1 MIKEIIIGKDL
12 TKEMVI
18 EIDPEEM
25 KIDTMKDRQMLKIEM
40 VDIETE
46 EEMKE
51 IIEEKIEMNILIE
64 IIENSIKIE
73 VVEIKE
79 NNIEKEAEEKKE
91 NNIVIEIEE
100 MVMMII
106 EGIKEKK

>member
-12 TKEMVI
+12 NKEMVI

-25 KIDTMKDRQMLKIEM
+25 KIDTMKDRQMVKIEI
-40 VDIETE
+40 VDIEKE

-79 NNIEKEAEEKKE
+79 NNIEKEAEEKA
-91 NNIVIEIEE
+91 
-100 MVMMII
+100 
-106 EGIKEKK
+106 